1 MKITWDE
8 AKRQANIEVHGYDF
22 VDAERFPWDRAKVR
36 ETRRSRYGN
45 RRFQASAP
53 MDGQLVSI
61 VFGTL
66 GTQGV
71 SVVSMRPA
79 GKKERRWHDE

>member
-1 MKITWDE
+1 MVWDE
-8 AKRQANIEVHGYDF
+8 AKRQANMDVHGYDF
-22 VDAERFPWDRAKVR
+22 VDALRFPWDRAKVR
-36 ETRRSRYGN
+36 ETRPGLHGN
-45 RRFQASAP
+45 KRFQAIGP

-66 GTQGV
+66 GTEGV
-71 SVVSMRPA
+71 SVLSMRPA